1 MTVARFVVLTAGL
14 AGFHP
19 SKRKPLPG
27 TQKLREGIRVL
38 CSAVTAI
45 QATTDRDGT
54 ETEPKPTERTTSQ
67 V

>member
-38 CSAVTAI
+38 SHAVIAM
-45 QATTDRDGT
+45 QAMTDRDGT
-54 ETEPKPTERTTSQ
+54 ETEGKNQEAR
-67 V
+67 VID